1 MRVVILGGTRFI
13 GRAIVERLAHHHEV
27 LVVHRGRR
35 EPAGLPD
42 VRHVHVD
49 RADLRD
55 ARAELRAFHPE
66 AVVDVS
72 GMSAADAHGSLDVF
86 GADLRFVA
94 ISSVDVYR
102 AYASFHRGL
111 PVEPVPLTES
121 SPLRSPEHF
130 HIDRPDWENIEFE
143 AVYLAVGGTALRLG
157 AVYGPHDAPSRVEF
171 ILRRVRAER
180 LRIPIGSG
188 MLRFS
193 RVYVHD
199 VARAVA
205 RALFVDGVGGEAFN
219 VCESQTWNYLE
230 FAARILVAA
239 SSDAE
244 LVRVPGRTLPADML
258 ITATF
263 RQDLLADGTLGRDVL
278 GWEETDRVE
287 ALQQSV
293 RWHLDHPPSAP
304 DPGFG
309 PDDIALSTLERES

>member
-55 ARAELRAFHPE
+55 AGTELRTFDPE

-72 GMSAADAHGSLDVF
+72 GMSAADAHGALDVF
-86 GADLRFVA
+86 GADLRLVA

-121 SPLRSPEHF
+121 SPLRGPEHF

-171 ILRRVRAER
+171 ILRRVRADR

-219 VCESQTWNYLE
+219 VCESQTWNYAE
-230 FAARILVAA
+230 FAARIL
-239 SSDAE
+239 
-244 LVRVPGRTLPADML
+244 
-258 ITATF
+258 
-263 RQDLLADGTLGRDVL
+263 
-278 GWEETDRVE
+278 
-287 ALQQSV
+287 
-293 RWHLDHPPSAP
+293 AP
-304 DPGFG
+304 CF
-309 PDDIALSTLERES
+309 ARRF

>member
-13 GRAIVERLAHHHEV
+13 GRAILERLAPSHDV
-27 LVVHRGRR
+27 LIVHRGAS
-35 EPAGLPD
+35 EPDGLPE
-42 VRHVHVD
+42 VAHVHID
-49 RADLRD
+49 RAHIHD
-55 ARAELRAFHPE
+55 AGIELRAFHAD

-72 GMSAADAHGSLDVF
+72 GMSAADAHRALEVF
-86 GADLRFVA
+86 GADPRFIA

-102 AYASFHRGL
+102 AYASLHRGL

-143 AVYLAVGGTALRLG
+143 GVYRAAGATALRLG
-157 AVYGPHDAPSRVEF
+157 AVYGPYDDPSRLEF
-171 ILRRVRAER
+171 ILRRVRAGR
-180 LRIPIGSG
+180 PQIPIGG
-188 MLRFS
+188 GGFRFS

-205 RALFVDGVGGEAFN
+205 NALVVDGIAGQAFN
-219 VCESQTWNYLE
+219 VCESQTWNYAE
-230 FAARILVAA
+230 FATQILAIA
-239 SSDAE
+239 GSDTE
-244 LVRVPGRTLPADML
+244 LVRVSGRDLPADLL

-287 ALQQSV
+287 ALHQSV
-293 RWHLDHPPSAP
+293 RWHLDHPPDAP
-304 DPGFG
+304 DPDFE
-309 PDDIALSTLERES
+309 PDDTALLTLEREL